1 MNTDPHDRPQKS
13 LSIPLDRTERAI
25 LAVLQQNARIS
36 NRALSEY
43 VGIAAST
50 CLERVRR
57 LRTRG
62 VIRGFHADVDPS
74 TIGRP
79 IQALIAV
86 RLRAHSRE
94 PIDAF
99 YRHITELPEALAVY
113 HVAGADDYLI
123 HVAVEDTTTLRDLVV
138 DDFTARPEV
147 DHVETRLV
155 FEFMRK
161 HAIEPV

>member
-1 MNTDPHDRPQKS
+1 
-13 LSIPLDRTERAI
+13 
-25 LAVLQQNARIS
+25 
-36 NRALSEY
+36 
-43 VGIAAST
+43 
-50 CLERVRR
+50 
-57 LRTRG
+57 

-161 HAIEPV
+161 HAIAPV